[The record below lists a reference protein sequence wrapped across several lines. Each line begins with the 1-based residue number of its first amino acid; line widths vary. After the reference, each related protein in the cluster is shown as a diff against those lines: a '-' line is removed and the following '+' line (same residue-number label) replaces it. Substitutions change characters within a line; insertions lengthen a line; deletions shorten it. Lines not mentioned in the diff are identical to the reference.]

1 MPHPDAS
8 RPSRPD
14 LLHLAELAACG
25 NTDADRLAEIA
36 SALLDGATF
45 AQALRAVREDEATL
59 AEQRR
64 HDGGAW
70 DGRRAMRDDDARA
83 LLRGLAQYALDY
95 AADLPRELTVRE
107 LAGDLIDSLP
117 RGESAIDRGAREAI
131 ERVFGRDALTR

>member
-8 RPSRPD
+8 TPSRPD
-14 LLHLAELAACG
+14 LLRFAELAACG
-25 NTDADRLAEIA
+25 NTDADRLAAIA

-45 AQALRAVREDEATL
+45 AQALRAVLEDDATP
-59 AEQRR
+59 AQERR
-64 HDGGAW
+64 HDGGTW

-83 LLRGLAQYALDY
+83 LLRGLAQYALNY

>member
-8 RPSRPD
+8 HPSHPD

-36 SALLDGATF
+36 SALLDGATL
-45 AQALRAVREDEATL
+45 AQALRAVREDETTL

-64 HDGGAW
+64 HDDDALHGL
-70 DGRRAMRDDDARA
+70 RAMHDDDARA
-83 LLRGLAQYALDY
+83 LLRGLAQYARDY
-95 AADLPRELTVRE
+95 AADSPRELTVRE

>member
-8 RPSRPD
+8 HPSHPE

-36 SALLDGATF
+36 SALLDGATL
-45 AQALRAVREDEATL
+45 AQALRAVREDETTL

-64 HDGGAW
+64 HDDDALTGL
-70 DGRRAMRDDDARA
+70 RAMRDDDARA

-131 ERVFGRDALTR
+131 ERAFGRDALTR

>member
-8 RPSRPD
+8 RPSHPD
-14 LLHLAELAACG
+14 LLRFAELAACG

-45 AQALRAVREDEATL
+45 AKALRPVREDETTL

-64 HDGGAW
+64 RGGGAR
-70 DGRRAMRDDDARA
+70 DRRRAMDDDDARA

>member
-8 RPSRPD
+8 RPSRAD
-14 LLHLAELAACG
+14 LLRLAELAACG

-36 SALLDGATF
+36 SALLEGATL
-45 AQALRAVREDEATL
+45 AHARRAAREDEATL
-59 AEQRR
+59 AQERR
-64 HDGGAW
+64 HDGGAR
-70 DGRRAMRDDDARA
+70 DRRHAMRDDDARA
-83 LLRGLAQYALDY
+83 LLRGLAQYARDY

>member
-14 LLHLAELAACG
+14 LLHFAELAACG
-25 NTDADRLAEIA
+25 NTDADRLAAIA

-45 AQALRAVREDEATL
+45 TQALRAVREDDATH
-59 AEQRR
+59 AQERR
-64 HDGGAW
+64 HDDGAS
-70 DGRRAMRDDDARA
+70 DRRAMSDDDARA